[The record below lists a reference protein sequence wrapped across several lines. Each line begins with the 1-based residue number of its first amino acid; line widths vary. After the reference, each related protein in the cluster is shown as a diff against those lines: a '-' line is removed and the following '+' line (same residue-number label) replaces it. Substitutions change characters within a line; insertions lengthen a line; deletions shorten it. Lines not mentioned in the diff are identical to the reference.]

1 MDRGVGL
8 KIAIYAR
15 ISTYDQQTLPIQ
27 ISAMK
32 KYAKTRG
39 WNIVKT
45 VSDIGSGA
53 SDRAQREDLL
63 AAARRREIDAILV
76 WKLDRWGR
84 SLADLVTTF
93 NELNALDVGF
103 ISVTKAL
110 DFTTPSGR
118 ALAGMLALFAEF
130 EHGIL
135 RERIK
140 AGIAKAKEQGKPNG
154 RPKSAFLKKPEILSF
169 HKKGISNSEI
179 AKRLGIGR
187 TSLIRILADCKN
199 VNNQTK
205 ANCR

>member
-1 MDRGVGL
+1 M

-39 WNIVKT
+39 WNIIKT

-53 SDRAQREDLL
+53 SERAKRDDLL

-103 ISVTKAL
+103 ISITEAL

-118 ALAGMLALFAEF
+118 ALAGMLAVFAEF

-154 RPKSAFLKKPEILSF
+154 RPKSALLKKPEILSF

-187 TSLIRILADCKN
+187 TSVIRILADCKN